1 MLLAHKRIIIIG
13 GGSGMGLATAI
24 AATAAGARVVIASR
38 SRDKLEKARRV
49 IGGDT
54 EVMPLDV
61 MDEAAVRAF
70 FHRVGE
76 FDHLTTPGNVAAGG
90 PFLTRDTAA
99 VRADFDSKFWGQY
112 LAAKYGAPLI
122 RPGGSIVLFSGIY
135 SQRPSAGVS
144 GVAAINS
151 AIEGLTRGLA
161 VELAPIRVNAVS
173 PGLVDNTPIFDAMP
187 KEAKDEMFQR
197 FAAAVPLNRAGQP
210 EEIAQTVL
218 YLMSNTLTTGS
229 TLYVD
234 GGYTLR

>member
-1 MLLAHKRIIIIG
+1 MLFAHKRIIIIG
-13 GGSGMGLATAI
+13 GSSGMGLATAK
-24 AATAAGARVVIASR
+24 AATAAGAQVVIASR
-38 SRDKLEKARRV
+38 SRDKLETARRE

-61 MDEAAVRAF
+61 QDEAAVQAF
-70 FHRVGE
+70 FDQVGE

-112 LAAKYGAPLI
+112 LAAKYGAPRI

-151 AIEGLTRGLA
+151 AIEGLARALA

-173 PGLVDNTPIFDAMP
+173 PGLVDTPIFDDMP
-187 KEAKDEMFQR
+187 KAAKDEMFQR
-197 FAAAVPLNRAGQP
+197 FAAAAPVKRVGRP
-210 EEIAQTVL
+210 EEIAQAVL
-218 YLMSNTLTTGS
+218 YLMANSFTTGT

>member
-1 MLLAHKRIIIIG
+1 MLFAHKRIIIIG
-13 GGSGMGLATAI
+13 GSSGMGLATAI
-24 AATAAGARVVIASR
+24 AATAAGAQVVIASR

-61 MDEAAVRAF
+61 MDEAAVQAF
-70 FHRVGE
+70 FHQVGE

-112 LAAKYGAPLI
+112 LAAKHGAPFI

-151 AIEGLTRGLA
+151 AIEGLARGLA

-173 PGLVDNTPIFDAMP
+173 PGLVDTPIFNAMP
-187 KEAKDEMFQR
+187 KEAKEEMFQR
-197 FAAAVPLNRAGQP
+197 FAAVAPLNRVGRP

-218 YLMSNTLTTGS
+218 YLMANTLTTGS
-229 TLYVD
+229 ILYVD

>member
-1 MLLAHKRIIIIG
+1 MLFAHKRIIIIG
-13 GGSGMGLATAI
+13 GSSGMGLVTAI
-24 AATAAGARVVIASR
+24 AATAAGAQVVIASR
-38 SRDKLEKARRV
+38 SRDKLEKARRT

-61 MDEAAVRAF
+61 MDEAAVQAF

-76 FDHLTTPGNVAAGG
+76 FDHLTTPGNVASGG

-112 LAAKYGAPLI
+112 LAAKYGAPSI

-151 AIEGLTRGLA
+151 AIEGLTRALA

-173 PGLVDNTPIFDAMP
+173 PGLVDTPIFDGMP

-197 FAAAVPLNRAGQP
+197 FAAIAPVKRVGRP
-210 EEIAQTVL
+210 EEVAQAVL
-218 YLMSNTLTTGS
+218 HLMANSFTTGT
-229 TLYVD
+229 TLFVD
-234 GGYTLR
+234 GGYLLR

>member
-1 MLLAHKRIIIIG
+1 MLFARQRLIIIG
-13 GGSGMGLATAI
+13 GSSGMGLATAK

-38 SRDKLEKARRV
+38 SQEKLEQARRE

-54 EVMPLDV
+54 EVMPLDIR
-61 MDEAAVRAF
+61 DEAAIQAF

-76 FDHLTTPGNVAAGG
+76 FDHLVTPGSEASGG
-90 PFLTRDTAA
+90 AFLTRDTAA

-122 RPGGSIVLFSGIY
+122 RPGGSIVFFSGIY
-135 SQRPSAGVS
+135 SQRPSPGVAWI
-144 GVAAINS
+144 AAINS
-151 AIEGLTRGLA
+151 ALEGLARALA

-173 PGLVDNTPIFDAMP
+173 PGLVDTPIFDYMP

-197 FAAAVPLNRAGQP
+197 FAAAAPVKRVGRP
-210 EEIAQTVL
+210 EEVAQAVL
-218 YLMSNTLTTGS
+218 YLMANPFTTGT
-229 TLYVD
+229 TLFID

>member
-1 MLLAHKRIIIIG
+1 
-13 GGSGMGLATAI
+13 
-24 AATAAGARVVIASR
+24 VVIASR
-38 SRDKLEKARRV
+38 SRDKLEKARHT
-49 IGGDT
+49 IGGAT

-61 MDEAAVRAF
+61 MDEAAVQTF

-76 FDHLTTPGNVAAGG
+76 FDHLTTPGNVASGG

-112 LAAKYGAPLI
+112 LAAKYGAPFI

-135 SQRPSAGVS
+135 SQRPSTGVS

-151 AIEGLTRGLA
+151 ALEGLARALA

-173 PGLVDNTPIFDAMP
+173 PGLVDTPIFDYMP

-197 FAAAVPLNRAGQP
+197 FAAVAPVKRVGRP
-210 EEIAQTVL
+210 EEVAQAIL
-218 YLMSNTLTTGS
+218 HLMANSFTTGT
-229 TLYVD
+229 TLFVD
-234 GGYTLR
+234 GGYLLR